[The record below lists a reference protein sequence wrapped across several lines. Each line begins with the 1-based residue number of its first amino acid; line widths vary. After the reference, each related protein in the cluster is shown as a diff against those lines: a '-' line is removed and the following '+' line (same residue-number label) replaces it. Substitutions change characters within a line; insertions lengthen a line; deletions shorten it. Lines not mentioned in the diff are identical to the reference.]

1 MVTVCDLVKR
11 ERIDKIFLM
20 HLSYGTGDSYRR
32 KLWNYATAN
41 NLIGLDHTDV
51 DERFDRLSTKK
62 RERLSKVWIH
72 QFQLFEEMQIGDVVA
87 IMAGE
92 DRLLGICRVNGDYK
106 FVSKHRNDFFGHVR
120 PVLWLVKKEFDRA
133 IRFHLPKGRRFT
145 RTLRII
151 KHDDPRTKDIWD
163 RLMDVKIKRII
174 RPNSFVKKKKPKIS
188 KPSKKKYGSAGEG
201 LQHREF
207 KKWISRNPQRL
218 GLPEPKDT
226 LVEHQL
232 DSGECPD
239 VLFLFED
246 NSYAVVEVET
256 EHEVYRGAYQ
266 ALKYKVLICAENG
279 YRIDSDKV
287 KAFLVAYER
296 DKKASSICSRY
307 GIEYKVFPKF

>member
-1 MVTVCDLVKR
+1 MVTVFDLVKQ
-11 ERIDKIFLM
+11 EKIDKIFLM
-20 HLSYGTGDSYRR
+20 HLSYGTGDSSRR
-32 KLWNYATAN
+32 NLWNYATAN
-41 NLIGLDHTDV
+41 NLIGLDYIGVV
-51 DERFDRLSTKK
+51 DDRFDRLSTKK

-106 FVSKHRNDFFGHVR
+106 FISRHRDNFFGHVR
-120 PVLWLVKKEFDRA
+120 PVLWLVKKEFDQA

-151 KHDDPRTKDIWD
+151 KHEDPRTRDIWES
-163 RLMDVKIKRII
+163 LMRIKIKRI
-174 RPNSFVKKKKPKIS
+174 RLNSFVKKKKPEIS
-188 KPSKKKYGSAGEG
+188 KSSKKKYGPAGEG
-201 LQHREF
+201 PQHREF

-218 GLPEPKDT
+218 GLPEPKET
-226 LVEHQL
+226 LVEYQL
-232 DSGECPD
+232 KSGECPD
-239 VLFLFED
+239 VLFLFEEG
-246 NSYAVVEVET
+246 SYAVVEVET

-279 YRIDSDKV
+279 YPINSDKV

-296 DKKASSICSRY
+296 DKNASSICSRY